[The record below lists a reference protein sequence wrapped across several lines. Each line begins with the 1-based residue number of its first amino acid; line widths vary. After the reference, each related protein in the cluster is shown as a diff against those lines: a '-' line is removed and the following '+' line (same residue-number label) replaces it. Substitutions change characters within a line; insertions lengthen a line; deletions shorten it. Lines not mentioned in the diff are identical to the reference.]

1 VRRHRRKRI
10 LVHALMIPATL
21 FLALPVVWL
30 LLLSFRPDAVV
41 LRGVDSLTSP
51 EFVLSNYQTLF
62 ARFNVPRYLLNSL
75 IASVVPAAVSVI
87 VAAAAGYALVRF
99 NFRGRG
105 LFYSLPLIAQV
116 VPLIQLIV
124 PLYIFMLALNLLD
137 TYAAVILGH
146 LTLVLPLGVWMMAAY
161 LRAVPADLE
170 EAAMIDGCSRLGAL
184 YRVVLPVA
192 IPGIIAVGVV
202 AFLETWGE
210 FLMGYI
216 LTSTQD
222 MRLMA
227 IAVYTFVP
235 GGQTPTTW
243 GLLFAAAAVF
253 MVPSLLLFV
262 VLQRSMRQG
271 VAMGAVAG
279 R

>member
-1 VRRHRRKRI
+1 
-10 LVHALMIPATL
+10 
-21 FLALPVVWL
+21 
-30 LLLSFRPDAVV
+30 
-41 LRGVDSLTSP
+41 
-51 EFVLSNYQTLF
+51 
-62 ARFNVPRYLLNSL
+62 
-75 IASVVPAAVSVI
+75 
-87 VAAAAGYALVRF
+87 
-99 NFRGRG
+99 
-105 LFYSLPLIAQV
+105 
-116 VPLIQLIV
+116 
-124 PLYIFMLALNLLD
+124 
-137 TYAAVILGH
+137 
-146 LTLVLPLGVWMMAAY
+146 
-161 LRAVPADLE
+161 
-170 EAAMIDGCSRLGAL
+170 MIDGCSRLGAL